1 MYINIML
8 KKLLYLYND
17 GHIPFP
23 QGKGGLGYHLP
34 QYRKRMSG
42 DGLKF
47 DKDGNLLFV
56 PDANMTSEQAVYA
69 NTQLWEA
76 EHQLPPLKNIPD
88 EEDETGIKLI
98 EDEEIDAKNKAEVQK
113 HELLSLLK
121 SMGEDTSKYYRKI
134 DNEKVKRNEE
144 KFLEDVLG
152 KADEYQEEQIQ
163 GLQQD
168 IKNISRKKSIG
179 YGIAF
184 EDYLV
189 NPENVHVLKDELKFT
204 SSLSSDHPI
213 LDTRII
219 LGGQPSQLK
228 YVIVYDLFSQD
239 CVYEIKNFGISTRGF
254 IAESY
259 NEIKNSN
266 SPFIEI
272 QCTKIKGNPDFNP
285 IYVLLN
291 NGSFKLYNI
300 EIKRN
305 NQFLLPENEKGR
317 DLKFIVM
324 LKDGI
329 YEYKPFDDDF
339 KFEPSQIERN
349 GKLRNQYIVNDKG
362 EKIGQI
368 FKPEQN
374 QPFKKIIKDGTEFY
388 KLNIDKFKRIKLF
401 KQ

>member
-1 MYINIML
+1 ML

-17 GHIPFP
+17 GHNPFP
-23 QGKGGLGYHLP
+23 KLGKGGLGYKPPINGYGFNLDTL
-34 QYRKRMSG
+34 QFDSDSDMDSTEAARRNDNLRSDTDTRRFIRKIQKPS
-42 DGLKF
+42 
-47 DKDGNLLFV
+47 
-56 PDANMTSEQAVYA
+56 
-69 NTQLWEA
+69 
-76 EHQLPPLKNIPD
+76 
-88 EEDETGIKLI
+88 EEDETPGFEFI
-98 EDEEIDAKNKAEVQK
+98 EDEETDAKNAKEIKKYEVLT
-113 HELLSLLK
+113 LLE
-121 SMGEDTSKYYRKI
+121 SMGENTDKYLREI
-134 DNEKVKRNEE
+134 DKDKVKKNEE
-144 KFLEDVLG
+144 RFLEDVLE

-163 GLQQD
+163 ELQQD
-168 IKNISRKKSIG
+168 IRNISRKKSIG

-189 NPENVHVLKDELKFT
+189 DPENVNVLKDDLKFT

-219 LGGQPSQLK
+219 LGGQSKQLK
-228 YVIVYDLFSQD
+228 DVIVYDLFSQN
-239 CVYEIKNFGISTRGF
+239 CVYEIKNFGVSTRDF
-254 IAESY
+254 NAESY

-291 NGSFKLYNI
+291 DGSFKLYNI

-329 YEYKPFDDDF
+329 YEYNPFDDDF

-349 GKLRNQYIVNDKG
+349 GKLRNKYIVNDEGK
-362 EKIGQI
+362 KIGQI
-368 FKPEQN
+368 YKPEQN
-374 QPFKKIIKDGTEFY
+374 QPFTKIFKNGKEFY